1 MKSLREI
8 QEATRQ
14 AVRELLEAAKVE
26 PGNRLIVGCSTSE
39 IKGSKIGS
47 DSSMEIANVVLD
59 ELMVA
64 AKDYGVFLA
73 IQCCEHLNRAVL
85 IERQALDRETI
96 VNVVPQE
103 HAGGSLATQ
112 AYAKFQDPV
121 MVEFMQADAG
131 LDIGDTFIGM
141 HMKHVCVP
149 VRLAVKEIGQAH
161 VTAARV
167 RPKSIGG
174 PRAAYD
180 DRLM

>member
-59 ELMVA
+59 ELMAA

-96 VNVVPQE
+96 VNVVSQE